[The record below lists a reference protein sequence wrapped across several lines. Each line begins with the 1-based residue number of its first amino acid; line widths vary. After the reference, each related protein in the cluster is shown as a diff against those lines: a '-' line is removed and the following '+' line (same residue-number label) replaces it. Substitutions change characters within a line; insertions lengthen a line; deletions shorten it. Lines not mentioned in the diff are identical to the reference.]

1 MFNQVD
7 AKWKT
12 LMKQAKDSTNIRR
25 YCDECNSHYT
35 LKILKHNNETFELI
49 QKTLENFLEKK
60 RDIFQR
66 FYFLSN
72 DELL

>member
-1 MFNQVD
+1 
-7 AKWKT
+7 
-12 LMKQAKDSTNIRR
+12 MKLAKDSVHIRR
-25 YCDECNSHYT
+25 YCDEVNSHYT
-35 LKILKHNNETFELI
+35 LKILKNNNETFEI
-49 QKTLENFLEKK
+49 VQKTLENFLEKK